1 MDKVRAYLFHK
12 ALHMGRIINKF
23 AELIGFGSALYAN
36 PLPIDKALQAR
47 AAALARAVRRHELL
61 VSPYLTPRWEITNC
75 AMLCPSCRP
84 AS

>member
-1 MDKVRAYLFHK
+1 MFHK

-47 AAALARAVRRHELL
+47 AAALARASSRAARLALFDAEVGDHELRNVVPEL
-61 VSPYLTPRWEITNC
+61 
-75 AMLCPSCRP
+75 
-84 AS
+84 